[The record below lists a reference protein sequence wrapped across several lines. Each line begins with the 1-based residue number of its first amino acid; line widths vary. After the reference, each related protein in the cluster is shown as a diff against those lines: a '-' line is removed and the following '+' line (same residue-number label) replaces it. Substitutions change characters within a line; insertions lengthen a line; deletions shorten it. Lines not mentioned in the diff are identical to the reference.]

1 MGGTSG
7 LHVGASVA
15 NVRMVSNAAPSLPI
29 GRVPPC
35 SSPLRSASVSTR
47 PENVS
52 RVCGGIFDV
61 DSLKAEADRLES
73 RMGEAG
79 FWDRPEEAQKVA
91 TRMKALRRT
100 AEDYEGRERGYQ
112 NLAELLDMAEAEADD
127 TMLNEIQSELG
138 TLELQVDSLETRSLL
153 TGEHDRMGAIVIIH
167 PGAGGTESQDWA
179 EMLMRMYQRWAER
192 RGYKC
197 QLLDY
202 QAGDEAGIKDA
213 TLEIDS
219 EFAYG
224 YLKAESGV
232 HRLVRISPYDANAR
246 RHTSFS
252 SISVL
257 PILDNTIKV
266 EIGPDDL
273 RIDTMRAGGAG
284 GQHVNKTESAV
295 RITHLPT
302 GLVVQSQAERSQHRN
317 KDAAMKILMSRLF
330 MLKEAEARA
339 KTAAIAGTKKDIDF
353 GSQIR
358 SYVLQPYTMANDHR
372 TETKITDVHSVLDG
386 AIDPFIDAWLK
397 SQQPKQERA

>member
-1 MGGTSG
+1 M
-7 LHVGASVA
+7 
-15 NVRMVSNAAPSLPI
+15 
-29 GRVPPC
+29 
-35 SSPLRSASVSTR
+35 
-47 PENVS
+47 
-52 RVCGGIFDV
+52 VCGGTFDV
-61 DSLKAEADRLES
+61 DALKAEADGLES

-79 FWDRPEEAQKVA
+79 FWDKPEEAQKVA

-100 AEDYEGRERGYQ
+100 VEEYEGREQGYK
-112 NLAELLDMAEAEADD
+112 NLLELLDLAEAESDD
-127 TMLNEIQSELG
+127 GMLNDIQSELD
-138 TLELQVDSLETRSLL
+138 TLEKQVDGLETRSLL
-153 TGEHDRMGAIVIIH
+153 KGEHDRMGAIVIIH

-219 EFAYG
+219 EYAYG
-224 YLKAESGV
+224 YLRAESGV

-246 RHTSFS
+246 RHTSFVS
-252 SISVL
+252 VSVL

-273 RIDTMRAGGAG
+273 RIDTMRAGRAG
-284 GQHVNKTESAV
+284 DQHVNKTESAV

-317 KDAAMKILMSRLF
+317 KDAAMKILMSRLY
-330 MLKEAEARA
+330 MLKEAEAKA
-339 KTAAIAGTKKDIDF
+339 KTEALAGAKKDIDF

-372 TETKITDVHSVLDG
+372 TETKITDVHGVLDG
-386 AIDPFIDAWLK
+386 DIDAFIDAWLK
-397 SQQPKQERA
+397 SQQPKKEQA